1 MTNMIFFFKYGNEY
15 GKQIFILYFK
25 LYFIFYSYLINEI
38 EHIVMFR
45 SETKELERSVQIL
58 VLKVH
63 IHSPDFQGVRAE
75 ERDWNFS
82 CDQRLAERITSRTH
96 IC

>member
-38 EHIVMFR
+38 EHIVMF
-45 SETKELERSVQIL
+45 ELRN
-58 VLKVH
+58 
-63 IHSPDFQGVRAE
+63 QGARE
-75 ERDWNFS
+75 ECTDISFKGPHP
-82 CDQRLAERITSRTH
+82 QSRFPRG
-96 IC
+96 